1 MTGFARAA
9 GADDLWRWAWEA
21 RSVNGRGLDLR
32 LRLPQGLDRIDIQAR
47 ALAAARFQRGSVSL
61 ALTVEPA
68 GGPGELRIDRA
79 RLAAYLTIAAELQ
92 ATHGLAP
99 PSVDG
104 LLSLRGVVEAADRP
118 QGDPGAAA
126 PAVDAA
132 LLETLE
138 AALTALA
145 AFRDAEGARLAAVL
159 GATLDAIAAL
169 VDQAR
174 GIAAAQPDAIRA
186 RLARQ
191 LTDIAGAVPALSP
204 ERLAQEAAL
213 LAVRADIAEELA
225 RLEAHVAQARDLLAA
240 GRGVGRKLEFLAQEF
255 NREANT
261 LCSKSADLELTRIGL
276 ELKTQIDRLREQAA
290 NVE

>member
-32 LRLPQGLDRIDIQAR
+32 VRVPPGLDRIDPRAR
-47 ALAAARFQRGSVSL
+47 ALTAARFQRGSISL
-61 ALTVEPA
+61 VLSVEPA
-68 GGPGELRIDRA
+68 SGPGELRIDRA
-79 RLAAYLTIAAELQ
+79 RLSAYLAIAAELQ
-92 ATHGLAP
+92 AAHGLAP
-99 PSVDG
+99 PRVDG
-104 LLSLRGVVEAADRP
+104 LLSLRGVVETAERA
-118 QGDPGAAA
+118 QGDPAAGD
-126 PAVDAA
+126 PAFDSA
-132 LLETLE
+132 LLATLE
-138 AALTALA
+138 AALAALA
-145 AFRDAEGARLAAVL
+145 AFRDAEGARLFAIL

-169 VDQAR
+169 VAQAR
-174 GIAAAQPDAIRA
+174 GIAAAQPEAIRA

-191 LTDIAGAVPALSP
+191 LADIAGAIPALSP

-213 LAVRADIAEELA
+213 LAVKADIAEELA
-225 RLEAHVAQARDLLAA
+225 RLDAHVAQARDLLAS
-240 GRGVGRKLEFLAQEF
+240 GVAAGRKLEFLAQEF

-261 LCSKSADLELTRIGL
+261 LCSKSAELDLTRIGL